1 MHTTGNT
8 PSKSSYFLTIDW
20 PWGLWGGGSW
30 WGTPASAPPG
40 RARRWGRG
48 SGRSR
53 PRWPRS
59 CPCRGRPAAPPLNR
73 SRWTSWKAA
82 GGNWEFIFFVNRRLF
97 LVEFCEC
104 LLAQAQHI
112 GFCQLLLLYYTVWR
126 SSNNSWMHDSAAIL
140 GQSRLITM
148 ITVHFGR
155 GLNCS
160 LALRPFYSFCRSQ
173 SILKEL
179 GRRYYNCLKFAD
191 RIIWSA

>member
-30 WGTPASAPPG
+30 WGTPASAPPS

-104 LLAQAQHI
+104 LLAQAQQDSVNCYCYI
-112 GFCQLLLLYYTVWR
+112 TQFDAVPIIPECTIVLQFWVNLDLLQW
-126 SSNNSWMHDSAAIL
+126 
-140 GQSRLITM
+140 
-148 ITVHFGR
+148 
-155 GLNCS
+155 S
-160 LALRPFYSFCRSQ
+160 L
-173 SILKEL
+173 SILDE
-179 GRRYYNCLKFAD
+179 A
-191 RIIWSA
+191 